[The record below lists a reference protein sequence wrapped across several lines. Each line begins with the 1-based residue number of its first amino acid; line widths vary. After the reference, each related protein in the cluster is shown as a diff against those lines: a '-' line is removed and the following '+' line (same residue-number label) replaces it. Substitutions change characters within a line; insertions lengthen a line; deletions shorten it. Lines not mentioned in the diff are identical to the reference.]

1 MYTWCNTWYNWDCA
15 GTWVILK
22 KKIKIMLLIKT
33 AWYYRKRRLCRG
45 RRRYGKCCHGHS
57 DTLLPREVWG
67 TLVES
72 SWERGVLEGRHH
84 LQRTEVAISCC
95 SQGLT
100 LVHLPLDEILWII
113 CAPESQTDFFWDSM
127 VPCCTPSWTSRCFHP
142 SKKLKILQIRCK
154 SNTENFITL
163 FCKPRAIRGGHSH
176 IVTPAP
182 FPCTAQTSP
191 LWLCSQ
197 VTSHNPVSLRD
208 RMNWATSEW
217 QGPRLYSHW
226 LEGHNT
232 HRAFSNQKWRTP
244 NFHFQPPK
252 TMLCPAVKERV
263 NTLRKKS

>member
-45 RRRYGKCCHGHS
+45 RRRYGNCCHGHA

-84 LQRTEVAISCC
+84 LQRTEVATSCC

-113 CAPESQTDFFWDSM
+113 CAPESQTDFFG
-127 VPCCTPSWTSRCFHP
+127 TACFHAAHHLGLLDAFIP
-142 SKKLKILQIRCK
+142 LKNWKFCK
-154 SNTENFITL
+154 SGVRVTLKTSSPCSASPGPSGVGTATLSPQPLSHAQPKPPHYGFAARWHLITL
-163 FCKPRAIRGGHSH
+163 F
-176 IVTPAP
+176 
-182 FPCTAQTSP
+182 
-191 LWLCSQ
+191 L
-197 VTSHNPVSLRD
+197 
-208 RMNWATSEW
+208 
-217 QGPRLYSHW
+217 
-226 LEGHNT
+226 
-232 HRAFSNQKWRTP
+232 
-244 NFHFQPPK
+244 
-252 TMLCPAVKERV
+252 
-263 NTLRKKS
+263 